1 MGNLNT
7 KLWGNWEFLSTL
19 CAIAADCKYPPSS
32 LPAKCFCW
40 GSPQPP
46 QDAPVSLLAVDIFS
60 NLSTKLFIFAFQDI
74 LRVSIGN
81 PLLPNE
87 IKSPF
92 CDSIQQRVALN
103 IYMRNFLRYSVSY
116 LFVILQWKWNARK
129 WGNKGSAFQ
138 PLQHHVLFGVNILSS
153 SLMYY
158 INIFVKVWCRNI
170 SSFIPNKLRAIC
182 RWGTP
187 VPVTAAVIATAAAT
201 TYSYSYF
208 CYCYCYCYTYF
219 CYCFCNCYCY

>member
-1 MGNLNT
+1 MGSLNT
-7 KLWGNWEFLSTL
+7 KLWGTWEFLGTL

-81 PLLPNE
+81 PPPTEWNQIAILWQYPT
-87 IKSPF
+87 KS
-92 CDSIQQRVALN
+92 CTKHIHA
-103 IYMRNFLRYSVSY
+103 RYSVSY